1 MTRIGDLEKQSGI
14 LRITVFLYDREEY
27 MLSRI
32 WPDSGVSINQGYKA
46 LDKMRELKMIKSRID
61 NSSYPPR
68 NYISL
73 TDKGKKI
80 AAKLKEIE
88 DFLKEEQ

>member
-1 MTRIGDLEKQSGI
+1 
-14 LRITVFLYDREEY
+14 

>member
-1 MTRIGDLEKQSGI
+1 MTQIGDLEKQSGI
-14 LRITVFLYDREEY
+14 LRITVFLYDKEEY
-27 MLSRI
+27 MLSKI

-46 LDKMRELKMIKSRID
+46 LDKMKELKMIKSRID

-73 TDKGKKI
+73 SEKGKKI

-88 DFLKEEQ
+88 GVLSDEE